1 MSGTQGAGAVL
12 VNGLPGAGKTTLA
25 RELAGELRL
34 PLFSKD
40 TLKESLADSLAGLRP
55 PGTADREWST
65 VLGRAAAESLWAL
78 LADAGG
84 CAVLESFWPAPLRP
98 VVAASLERAGVAA
111 AQEVWCEVPVAV
123 ARARFAA
130 RAPYRHPVHPVD
142 EGEARWREWER
153 TAVPLALGPV
163 HRVGTTGPVDV
174 PALAARL
181 SARWG
186 SGR

>member
-1 MSGTQGAGAVL
+1 M
-12 VNGLPGAGKTTLA
+12 
-25 RELAGELRL
+25 
-34 PLFSKD
+34 
-40 TLKESLADSLAGLRP
+40 
-55 PGTADREWST
+55 
-65 VLGRAAAESLWAL
+65 LGRAAAEPLWAL

-84 CAVLESFWPAPLRP
+84 RAVLESWPAPLRP
-98 VVAASLERAGVAA
+98 VVAVSLERAGVAA

-123 ARARFAA
+123 ARSRFAA
-130 RAPYRHPVHPVD
+130 RAPYRHPVD

-163 HRVGTTGPVDV
+163 HRVGTTGPVNV

-181 SARWG
+181 SAQWG